1 MGDDNEAQKLST
13 KGAKQ
18 NSQRDRPAP
27 GMLTIKG
34 GFWESGNLAQP
45 AIRKERLNAKVMW
58 YWPQRSSPVYGCS
71 RVQEGLSLA
80 FVVGLGK
87 PLIRG
92 RCLPLLLRC
101 KNALLA
107 VLRSFIGKFK
117 IPQA

>member
-45 AIRKERLNAKVMW
+45 AIRKERLNA
-58 YWPQRSSPVYGCS
+58 S
-71 RVQEGLSLA
+71 
-80 FVVGLGK
+80 
-87 PLIRG
+87 
-92 RCLPLLLRC
+92 
-101 KNALLA
+101 
-107 VLRSFIGKFK
+107 
-117 IPQA
+117 